1 MPAPSPAPPT
11 TIEDA
16 PIDVLERAL
25 AMMIEDEQFST
36 ASLFASHHPVLYP
49 RLAFHLQNR
58 RQQAR
63 APSDLDGRAVDEQ
76 QQIRQ
81 LEERL
86 AGIRHEVA
94 CHAIGA
100 PYR

>member
-16 PIDVLERAL
+16 PLEVLQCAL
-25 AMMIEDEQFST
+25 DLMLEDGQLST
-36 ASLFASHHPVLYP
+36 AKLLATIHPILYP
-49 RLAFHLQNR
+49 RLAFHMQNR
-58 RQQAR
+58 RLQAR
-63 APSDLDGRAVDEQ
+63 APSELGGRAVDEQ
-76 QQIRQ
+76 QQIRR

-86 AGIRHEVA
+86 AAIRREVA